1 MSSVIACRAKRAL
14 ALAVAVP
21 LLSACGGAFGAM
33 KGGADLLN
41 SQVPV
46 PGSSGSPNGNIGLG
60 IGPSKI
66 KHIIFLIQ
74 ENRSFDYI
82 FGNVD
87 NNGNPFPGADTV
99 SNPLPGEPTP
109 HNHLGQ
115 PVTMTTG
122 LLEECYVPAHSSPN
136 AVTDIA
142 KGKMN
147 GFDKESVQKLACA
160 PAGKV
165 PADYAYRYAEYSEV
179 QPYWQIGEQYAI
191 SDRMFEASTSASFAA
206 HLYYV
211 AGQSSRAI
219 DNPSN
224 SPWGCDAPAG
234 TEEPTYNEK
243 TGGEA
248 GRVFPCFEMPTLA
261 DEMDL
266 RQVSWRY
273 YGMSIADFGYNWI
286 AYDAIRQ
293 IRFGADW
300 STNVVNPSSQIL
312 TDIQNGSLA
321 SMTWVTPSLANSDH
335 PLSAS
340 NLGPSWIASVV
351 NAVGQSQFWNDT
363 AIFVVWDDWGG
374 WYDHAPPGKF
384 GPVGY
389 GIRLPF
395 IAVSPY
401 VRNGYVSHVVHSPG
415 SMLRFAEEILN
426 LPSLGEIDAKSD
438 DLADLFNFTQTPTP
452 FTPFALNR
460 SPADVVRGATDP
472 RPLPKGATPDD

>member
-1 MSSVIACRAKRAL
+1 MSQGSLCMSSVIACRAKRAL

-179 QPYWQIGEQYAI
+179 QPYWQMGEQYAI
-191 SDRMFEASTSASFAA
+191 SDRMFRSQHLGELSPRISTTSP
-206 HLYYV
+206 
-211 AGQSSRAI
+211 GSRRARSTI
-219 DNPSN
+219 RATT
-224 SPWGCDAPAG
+224 PWGCDAPVG
-234 TEEPTYNEK
+234 HQ
-243 TGGEA
+243 GA
-248 GRVFPCFEMPTLA
+248 GRTTRRPAARSRPSLSVLRDA
-261 DEMDL
+261 DAGRRDG
-266 RQVSWRY
+266 RCVKVSWRY
-273 YGMSIADFGYNWI
+273 G
-286 AYDAIRQ
+286 
-293 IRFGADW
+293 
-300 STNVVNPSSQIL
+300 
-312 TDIQNGSLA
+312 
-321 SMTWVTPSLANSDH
+321 
-335 PLSAS
+335 
-340 NLGPSWIASVV
+340 
-351 NAVGQSQFWNDT
+351 T
-363 AIFVVWDDWGG
+363 A
-374 WYDHAPPGKF
+374 
-384 GPVGY
+384 
-389 GIRLPF
+389 
-395 IAVSPY
+395 
-401 VRNGYVSHVVHSPG
+401 
-415 SMLRFAEEILN
+415 
-426 LPSLGEIDAKSD
+426 
-438 DLADLFNFTQTPTP
+438 
-452 FTPFALNR
+452 
-460 SPADVVRGATDP
+460 
-472 RPLPKGATPDD
+472 